1 MEAKPDDYRD
11 QIDDWMDKVCD
22 LYEEDE
28 RDKNT

>member
-28 RDKNT
+28 